1 MVRHP
6 PTQKDP
12 AEDRPP
18 QDLQMSDI
26 IILALEKHM
35 NRRHTKEN

>member
-1 MVRHP
+1 MARHP
-6 PTQKDP
+6 PTQADE

-18 QDLQMSDI
+18 QDLQMSDV

-35 NRRHTKEN
+35 NRKYTAEN